1 MLSIRK
7 IGVISRTYR
16 HLNRYRHIVA
26 VLLKHGFG
34 DLLES
39 LKIDQYIEVGLQLIS
54 RKKKAVRDERLTRPQ
69 RLRMALEELGPTYIK
84 LGQVLSTRPDLI
96 PVEFVKELSK
106 LQDHV
111 PPFAFSD
118 AEEIIQHELHALPGE
133 IFEFIDPEPVAS
145 ASIAQVHRARLQN
158 GENVAVKIRRPKI
171 RASIEVDLEIMLHL
185 ATLAER
191 HVEELAL
198 HRPVKVVEEFART
211 LEKELDFRIEAT
223 NIERIAQGFLN
234 DPTVYIPIVFRDFTT
249 AGILVTEY
257 VEGIKISDIGRL
269 SAAGYDCRLLCSR
282 GADLV
287 LKQVFQQGFF
297 HADPH
302 PGNIFVLPG
311 NVICLVD
318 FGMVGVVDRQTR
330 EMFVELVDSVVR
342 RKESRAAQTLLRLT
356 IWDDPPDMRS
366 LERELSDFMGR
377 HLYRPLKE
385 IEIGRLLQELL
396 EITTRF
402 RLRLPPDIFLMLK
415 AVSTVEGV
423 ARMLDPEFDMIA
435 KVTPFIEQVMLE
447 RFAPKRLAED
457 MGDIAGR
464 MFQFLQQF
472 PKDLLELAGLLRQR
486 RLSLQLEH
494 QGLEKALATLN
505 RISNRLS
512 FAIIISGLI
521 VGSAMI
527 LISKTP
533 PLFYGVSLIGIIGFL
548 AAAVMGFW
556 LLIAIL
562 KKGKL

>member
-1 MLSIRK
+1 
-7 IGVISRTYR
+7 
-16 HLNRYRHIVA
+16 
-26 VLLKHGFG
+26 
-34 DLLES
+34 
-39 LKIDQYIEVGLQLIS
+39 
-54 RKKKAVRDERLTRPQ
+54 
-69 RLRMALEELGPTYIK
+69 
-84 LGQVLSTRPDLI
+84 
-96 PVEFVKELSK
+96 
-106 LQDHV
+106 
-111 PPFAFSD
+111 
-118 AEEIIQHELHALPGE
+118 
-133 IFEFIDPEPVAS
+133 
-145 ASIAQVHRARLQN
+145 
-158 GENVAVKIRRPKI
+158 
-171 RASIEVDLEIMLHL
+171 
-185 ATLAER
+185 
-191 HVEELAL
+191 
-198 HRPVKVVEEFART
+198 
-211 LEKELDFRIEAT
+211 
-223 NIERIAQGFLN
+223 
-234 DPTVYIPIVFRDFTT
+234 
-249 AGILVTEY
+249 
-257 VEGIKISDIGRL
+257 
-269 SAAGYDCRLLCSR
+269 
-282 GADLV
+282 
-287 LKQVFQQGFF
+287 
-297 HADPH
+297 
-302 PGNIFVLPG
+302 
-311 NVICLVD
+311 
-318 FGMVGVVDRQTR
+318 
-330 EMFVELVDSVVR
+330 VDSVVQ

>member
-16 HLNRYRHIVA
+16 HLNRYRHILA

-39 LKIDQYIEVGLQLIS
+39 LKIDQYLEIGFQLIS
-54 RKKKAVRDERLTRPQ
+54 GRKKTGRDERLTRPQ

-96 PVEFVKELSK
+96 PMDFILELSR

-111 PPFAFSD
+111 PSFPFAE
-118 AEEIIQHELHALPGE
+118 AEAILQRELNAPVAG
-133 IFEFIDPEPVAS
+133 IFAAIDPLPVAS
-145 ASIAQVHRARLQN
+145 ASIAQVHRARLKN
-158 GENVAVKIRRPKI
+158 GEEAAVKIRRPNI
-171 RASIEVDLEIMLHL
+171 RAVMEVDLEIMLHL

-198 HRPVKVVEEFART
+198 HRPVKIVEEFART
-211 LEKELDFRIEAT
+211 VEKELDFLIEAT
-223 NIERIAQGFLN
+223 NTERIAQGFLD
-234 DPTVYIPIVFRDFTT
+234 DPTVYIPSVFREYTT
-249 AGILVTEY
+249 TCVLLTEY
-257 VEGIKISDIGRL
+257 VDGIKISEIDRL
-269 SAAGYDCRLLCSR
+269 DAVGCDRRELCHR

-287 LKQVFQQGFF
+287 LKQVFHQGFF

-302 PGNIFVLPG
+302 PGNIFALPG

-330 EMFVELVDSVVR
+330 ELFVELVDSVVR
-342 RKESRAAQTLLRLT
+342 RSESRAAEVMLRLT
-356 IWDDPPDMRS
+356 SWEEAPDMRS

-385 IEIGRLLQELL
+385 IEIGRLLHELL
-396 EITTRF
+396 EISTRF
-402 RLRLPPDIFLMLK
+402 QLRLPPDIFLMLK

-423 ARMLDPEFDMIA
+423 GRMLDPDFDMIA
-435 KVTPFIEQVMLE
+435 RATPFIEQVMMD
-447 RFAPKRLAED
+447 RFKPQRLAED
-457 MGDIAGR
+457 VSDIGGR
-464 MFQFLQQF
+464 MLQFLQQF
-472 PKDLLELAGLLRQR
+472 PKDLLDLAGLLRQQK
-486 RLSLQLEH
+486 LGVQLEH
-494 QGLEKALATLN
+494 RGLEKALATLDQ
-505 RISNRLS
+505 ISNRIS
-512 FAIIISGLI
+512 FAIIIAALI
-521 VGSAMI
+521 VGSALI
-527 LISKTP
+527 VISKTP
-533 PLFYGVSLIGIIGFL
+533 PLFHGISLIGIIGFL

>member
-16 HLNRYRHIVA
+16 HLNRYRHILA

-39 LKIDQYIEVGLQLIS
+39 LKIDQYLEVGLQLIS
-54 RKKKAVRDERLTRPQ
+54 RKKRAVRDERLTRPQ
-69 RLRMALEELGPTYIK
+69 RVRMALEELGPTYIK

-96 PVEFVKELSK
+96 PVEFVQELTK

-111 PPFAFSD
+111 PAFSFTH
-118 AEEIIQHELHALPGE
+118 AEEIIQRELHASSGE
-133 IFEFIDPEPVAS
+133 IFESIEPEPVAS

-158 GENVAVKIRRPKI
+158 GEEVAVKIRRPNI
-171 RASIEVDLEIMLHL
+171 RAAIEVDLEIMLHL

-198 HRPVKVVEEFART
+198 HRPVKIVEEFART
-211 LEKELDFRIEAT
+211 LEKELDFHIEAT
-223 NIERIAQGFLN
+223 NMERIAQGFLN

-249 AGILVTEY
+249 ACVLVTEY
-257 VEGIKISDIGRL
+257 VEGIKISDIDQL
-269 SAAGYDCRLLCSR
+269 EAAGYDCRLLCSR

-302 PGNIFVLPG
+302 PGNIFALPG

-330 EMFVELVDSVVR
+330 EMFVELVNSVVR
-342 RKESRAAQTLLRLT
+342 RNESRAAQVLLKLT
-356 IWDDPPDMRS
+356 SWENPPDIRS

-385 IEIGRLLQELL
+385 IEVGRLLQEIL
-396 EITTRF
+396 EISTRF

-423 ARMLDPEFDMIA
+423 ARMLDPNFDMVA
-435 KVTPFIEQVMLE
+435 KAAPFIEQVLLD
-447 RFAPKRLAED
+447 RFTPQRLAED
-457 MGDIAGR
+457 VGDIAGR

-472 PKDLLELAGLLRQR
+472 PKDLLELAGLLRQQK
-486 RLSLQLEH
+486 LSLQLEH
-494 QGLEKALATLN
+494 RGLEKALATFD

-521 VGSAMI
+521 VGSALI
-527 LISKTP
+527 VISKTP
-533 PLFYGVSLIGIIGFL
+533 PLFYGISLIGIIGFL

-556 LLIAIL
+556 LLVAIL